1 MGRITTVQ
9 VIELEFQKY
18 PLEHKE
24 QENKN
29 IKKIN
34 HTGSESKLKKK
45 RRRKASQ
52 LQTKTWVNISSRA
65 KDLVPG
71 QVLANVEK
79 WVENKETPISSKQPD
94 KSKWQTPQGQGSLL
108 NSLITSLPGPTTV
121 SESDPA

>member
-45 RRRKASQ
+45 KKKKSQ
-52 LQTKTWVNISSRA
+52 
-65 KDLVPG
+65 
-71 QVLANVEK
+71 
-79 WVENKETPISSKQPD
+79 
-94 KSKWQTPQGQGSLL
+94 
-108 NSLITSLPGPTTV
+108 PTTNKDV
-121 SESDPA
+121 G